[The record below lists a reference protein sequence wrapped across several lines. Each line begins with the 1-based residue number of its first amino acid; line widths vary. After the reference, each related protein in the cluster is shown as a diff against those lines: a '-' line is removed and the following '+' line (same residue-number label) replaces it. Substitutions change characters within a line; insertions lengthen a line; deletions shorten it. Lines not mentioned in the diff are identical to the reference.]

1 MRDTFTVPKSGL
13 MAFKIVRCPFRSPVC
28 EGPPTALQ
36 PVWAWPR
43 WCEPRT
49 RNTDQ
54 RLSSDLS
61 IVISISW
68 LSGYLGHKSHN
79 TQQTNNSN
87 KVIFSQAGHVPP
99 LLDSFEIEL

>member
-49 RNTDQ
+49 RNPDPE
-54 RLSSDLS
+54 
-61 IVISISW
+61 VIFGPIYSYQHLVVIW
-68 LSGYLGHKSHN
+68 LSGPQI
-79 TQQTNNSN
+79 TQHTANQ
-87 KVIFSQAGHVPP
+87 
-99 LLDSFEIEL
+99 